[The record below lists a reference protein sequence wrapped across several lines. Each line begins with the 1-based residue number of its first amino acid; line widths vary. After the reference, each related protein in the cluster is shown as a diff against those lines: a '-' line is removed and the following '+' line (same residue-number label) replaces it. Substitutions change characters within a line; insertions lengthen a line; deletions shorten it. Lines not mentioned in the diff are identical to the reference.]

1 MFVIKKVNVLL
12 ILFLVSLILTACETT
27 ETEVIIK
34 DDIFS
39 IEDIRFEEQDIFID
53 TEVETLVYDTFDINF
68 RKTNEASYINFRD
81 VENRSLMKMDLISF
95 KYPIEKTID
104 VYINEN
110 AVKDISK
117 KYAKEFKETLPFI
130 EHDSD
135 NK

>member
-34 DDIFS
+34 DDIFR

>member
-1 MFVIKKVNVLL
+1 MFVIKKVNVFL

-27 ETEVIIK
+27 ETEEVIK
-34 DDIFS
+34 DERFL

-53 TEVETLVYDTFDINF
+53 TEVETLVYDTFDVTF
-68 RKTNEASYINFRD
+68 QKTNEHSYINFRD
-81 VENRSLMKMDLISF
+81 VENRSLMSIDLITF

-110 AVKDISK
+110 SVKEISK
-117 KYAKEFKETLPFI
+117 KYAKEFKKTLSFKEI
-130 EHDSD
+130 SSD